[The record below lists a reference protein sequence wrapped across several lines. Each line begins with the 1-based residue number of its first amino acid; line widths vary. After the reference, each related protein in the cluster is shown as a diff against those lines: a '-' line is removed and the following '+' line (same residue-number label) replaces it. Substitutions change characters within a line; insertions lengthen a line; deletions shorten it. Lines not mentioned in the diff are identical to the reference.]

1 MNENAFEHTGLKRT
15 KNRQFILDVLEK
27 YSYPVTAEEIFY
39 SFKKKDINL
48 STVYR
53 TLNAFEEAGLVKRE
67 VNDKKENVFSLIKDE
82 DQHILVCTKCHKR
95 VPLEGCPYHH
105 VNEEIEKETGFV
117 LQDQNIEIYGVCPDC
132 QKKKHE

>member
-15 KNRQFILDVLEK
+15 KNRQLILDVLEK
-27 YSYPVTAEEIFY
+27 YSYPVTVEEIFY